1 MHVAGG
7 NIYRAK
13 QYEGHGS
20 TSQVGK
26 ALNKMADR
34 AARGGWGRQ
43 LNKVADRAASG
54 GWVESSTRW
63 LIGQQVVGG

>member
-26 ALNKMADR
+26 ALNKLANR
-34 AARGGWGRQ
+34 AAR
-43 LNKVADRAASG
+43 G
-54 GWVESSTRW
+54 GWVESSTR
-63 LIGQQVVGG
+63 LLTSQHVVGG